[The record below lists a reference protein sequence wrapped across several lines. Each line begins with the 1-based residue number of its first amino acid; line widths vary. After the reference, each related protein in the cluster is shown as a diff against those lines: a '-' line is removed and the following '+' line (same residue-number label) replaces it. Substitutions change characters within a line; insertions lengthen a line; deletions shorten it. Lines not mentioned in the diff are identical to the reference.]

1 MCCSEQLPAVITPST
16 AVVLRFTKRFQGA
29 LSSTAIQGQSILLLS
44 SVCTGL
50 WCSWES
56 TESLKVL
63 VTEPALP
70 STHSL
75 CDLGQI
81 AGPRISSSA
90 NYIGTNVCFQL
101 HSSITEHLIC
111 PSLKQNEGNKIHQCS
126 LFPFYS
132 LMPYNGRDLFPL
144 LLTSQPIL
152 ASQPFPST
160 SS

>member
-1 MCCSEQLPAVITPST
+1 M
-16 AVVLRFTKRFQGA
+16 
-29 LSSTAIQGQSILLLS
+29 
-44 SVCTGL
+44 
-50 WCSWES
+50 
-56 TESLKVL
+56 
-63 VTEPALP
+63 TEPALP

-101 HSSITEHLIC
+101 HSSITEPLIC

-132 LMPYNGRDLFPL
+132 LMPYDGRDLFPL

-152 ASQPFPST
+152 T
-160 SS
+160 SLSHQQAAKFLRTLEFLNSGCDKPVSEHTNEACRCRSHLCPALF